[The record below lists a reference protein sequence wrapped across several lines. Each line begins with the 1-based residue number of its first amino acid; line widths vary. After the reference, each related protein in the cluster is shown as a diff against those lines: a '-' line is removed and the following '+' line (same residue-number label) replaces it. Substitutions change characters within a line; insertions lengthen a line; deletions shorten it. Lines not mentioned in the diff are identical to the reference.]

1 MIVIILITL
10 FVLNKYNKKSI
21 ENNILDNK
29 WYSYDNTTGFYDI
42 ISFEDG
48 KFLYN
53 KSSSSS
59 KDGVFDSCTKY
70 YYNKFNRSI
79 SLDCGIVF
87 EVENFGSSKMSLWVN
102 DRKKTFFLEPND
114 SLNYEFENYYNY
126 SISEYKKDKKQNTE
140 LIKIDTN
147 RLIEVIK
154 SKEYSTIVFMGDNC
168 SSVDCV
174 LFLDTLEKWI
184 SKKDN
189 VYFIDTNNITNDD
202 LIKLNKLTNFINT
215 DIEEYNDIY
224 PLILEI
230 KDNNLIDNYKFK
242 CSGFNCL
249 KYN

>member
-1 MIVIILITL
+1 MKSKKSLSIIFLMIVIILITL

-147 RLIEVIK
+147 RLIEVKWNMDVNNSYLTDLSIKVLKGKNEMLNIITKASLKDMYIESIK
-154 SKEYSTIVFMGDNC
+154 SIEELDYTLYDITIK
-168 SSVDCV
+168 
-174 LFLDTLEKWI
+174 T
-184 SKKDN
+184 
-189 VYFIDTNNITNDD
+189 
-202 LIKLNKLTNFINT
+202 T
-215 DIEEYNDIY
+215 DISNLDYLKDI
-224 PLILEI
+224 
-230 KDNNLIDNYKFK
+230 KKMKNNYANIINL
-242 CSGFNCL
+242 G
-249 KYN
+249 